1 MRGDHL
7 AVILPG
13 RGYGP
18 QGPVLHL
25 PRLIL
30 EQVGA
35 TVAVI
40 EYPLDDG
47 ALPED
52 GQWDRFHESVH
63 AQVDALLAEYHP
75 HRLTFVA
82 KSLGTIALAG
92 LDVERHLGDLV
103 EAVWLTP
110 LWGRDEVRHGALHLA
125 IRSLVVAGGA
135 DPMHHAERHDEVC
148 HTIEAA
154 SLIIPDADHSLE
166 IPGDVNRTLV
176 AYGALTG
183 AVERFIGWHPA

>member
-1 MRGDHL
+1 MGGGHL
-7 AVILPG
+7 AIILPG

-25 PRLIL
+25 PRLVL

-35 TVAVI
+35 TAAVI
-40 EYPLDDG
+40 RYPLDDG
-47 ALPED
+47 QIPAD
-52 GQWDRFHESVH
+52 DQWELFHRSVH
-63 AQVDALLAEYHP
+63 TQVDALLAEHRP
-75 HRLTFVA
+75 HRLSFVA
-82 KSLGTIALAG
+82 KSLGSIALAG

-103 EAVWLTP
+103 EAIWLTP

-135 DPMHHAERHDEVC
+135 DPMHDVDRHDEIC

-154 SLIIPDADHSLE
+154 SLVIEDADHSLE
-166 IPGDVNRTLV
+166 IPGDVNRTLD
-176 AYGALTG
+176 AYAQLTG